1 MLDASPTNAARRR
14 SSVAARRRGMAL
26 VLVLALISLTLGVS
40 YALVR
45 VQTSTVKTA
54 TNGRLTDAARQ
65 AALTGLSAGLRRISQ
80 TSWGGI
86 GSTVTGNV
94 NTTDT
99 YGVTFTEGDPNLL
112 DTDPDAADWP
122 YRVTVTATGY
132 AVDPTASGVTTT
144 YKVEA
149 VARLVPK
156 QLSSNP
162 SMWTMMLGYVYYQ
175 TGTDNNSVQ
184 LPVRITGTQR
194 WNGTLSSFLTSYPTT
209 TNQRQRYLS
218 DLNAMR
224 TNGYADCRPFN
235 GPIVTLTSAMST
247 TNRNFLTSNLGV
259 TLSNAAAASTTNWS
273 HPGTV
278 TTYKLYAGGTSYTV
292 PTLGSTI
299 SNTTY
304 QPSAKTN
311 PAGLFFRN
319 GDVAIGNNTTVV
331 GTIISTGN
339 VIITGTNVSLQP
351 ASLTPLTGTTSV
363 PQLPAVVANSQ
374 FRISDGSYSTVRG
387 TVAAFDSFTSL
398 SGTQDT
404 RLDFQGNLICRTA
417 KSGRWARCG
426 GRSSGRDSAV
436 SPARRR
442 YRISPSTAKRR
453 RTSTTHRS

>member
-1 MLDASPTNAARRR
+1 
-14 SSVAARRRGMAL
+14 MAL

-184 LPVRITGTQR
+184 LPVRITGTHQSAAALLVGPER
-194 WNGTLSSFLTSYPTT
+194 HA
-209 TNQRQRYLS
+209 NQRL
-218 DLNAMR
+218 
-224 TNGYADCRPFN
+224 CR
-235 GPIVTLTSAMST
+235 
-247 TNRNFLTSNLGV
+247 
-259 TLSNAAAASTTNWS
+259 
-273 HPGTV
+273 
-278 TTYKLYAGGTSYTV
+278 
-292 PTLGSTI
+292 
-299 SNTTY
+299 
-304 QPSAKTN
+304 
-311 PAGLFFRN
+311 
-319 GDVAIGNNTTVV
+319 
-331 GTIISTGN
+331 
-339 VIITGTNVSLQP
+339 
-351 ASLTPLTGTTSV
+351 
-363 PQLPAVVANSQ
+363 LPAVQRPDRHAHLGHEHDQSQ
-374 FRISDGSYSTVRG
+374 FSDK
-387 TVAAFDSFTSL
+387 
-398 SGTQDT
+398 Q
-404 RLDFQGNLICRTA
+404 
-417 KSGRWARCG
+417 
-426 GRSSGRDSAV
+426 SGRDVVECCGRVDDQLEPSRHGHDV
-436 SPARRR
+436 QTLRRR
-442 YRISPSTAKRR
+442 NVVHRADARLDDQQHDVSTQRQDQSRR
-453 RTSTTHRS
+453 PLLPQRRCCDR